1 MIRNGDQIRLTAD
14 EKAFLQGLVQEPVNP
29 RTVDDY
35 NAWIDAGIADLS
47 EDDPEERLYKR
58 AIEGMRLEG

>member
-14 EKAFLQGLVQEPVNP
+14 EKAFLQRLAQEPVNP
-29 RTVDDY
+29 QTVEGY
-35 NAWIDAGIADLS
+35 NAWIDRGIADFS

-58 AIEGMRLEG
+58 ALGGMKING